1 MAIVRRGVEEV
12 IRRARE
18 GGCTRTRMDPGEWI
32 TILMKDTGLSIL
44 KRNDLFL

>member
-1 MAIVRRGVEEV
+1 MAIVRRRVEEV

-18 GGCTRTRMDPGEWI
+18 GGCTF
-32 TILMKDTGLSIL
+32 LMKDTGLSIL